1 MNKKKYVKK
10 ENYKNDFPRGMKIV
24 LFFFAVLP
32 LMSLNK
38 NVCIFLYFNFYQAC
52 FFFLFFGV
60 FVFINCQKKKS
71 FCNVNKAAYQLDLY
85 DWITDN
91 S

>member
-52 FFFLFFGV
+52 FFSFLWCVCVYKLSKEEIF
-60 FVFINCQKKKS
+60 
-71 FCNVNKAAYQLDLY
+71 L
-85 DWITDN
+85 
-91 S
+91 